1 MYILDSSCIITIFEE
16 SDFPELMDLI
26 LKLDDIGVPELLIRE
41 ELQSHGR
48 QTISGERIEQYVN
61 DNKVILLKNSQWD
74 IIQFISELPYIKQT
88 QFGPGEIYV
97 MCAYKYNNTGFD
109 VCCVIDEDKATKYS
123 KEQGYAHVNTDY
135 LLRRLLVE
143 GHVNNRQFDKIRRNI
158 RNNQSNQRRP

>member
-97 MCAYKYNNTGFD
+97 MCA
-109 VCCVIDEDKATKYS
+109 
-123 KEQGYAHVNTDY
+123 
-135 LLRRLLVE
+135 
-143 GHVNNRQFDKIRRNI
+143 
-158 RNNQSNQRRP
+158 